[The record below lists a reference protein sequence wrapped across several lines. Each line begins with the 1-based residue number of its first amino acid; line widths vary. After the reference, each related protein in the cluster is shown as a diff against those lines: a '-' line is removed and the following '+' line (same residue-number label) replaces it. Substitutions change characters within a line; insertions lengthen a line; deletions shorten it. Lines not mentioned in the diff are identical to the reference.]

1 MKAIMTGSFDP
12 ITVGHMEIIKKASL
26 FFDEF
31 YVVALINSEKE
42 YTFTLE
48 EKKTIMELATQDI
61 PNVKVDAYD
70 GLTVDYMHEHGIDK
84 IIRGIRSTSDE
95 EYEKRLAAIM
105 KSYDSS
111 FETIF
116 IRSHGEMKHI
126 SSTLVKDKLA
136 RGEDVS
142 KLSPEKALDT
152 MLSFY
157 EEKIKSK

>member
-116 IRSHGEMKHI
+116 IRSHGEMKHV
-126 SSTLVKDKLA
+126 SSTLVKDKLS

-142 KLSPEKALDT
+142 KLIPEKALDT

-157 EEKIKSK
+157 EAKIKSK

>member
-12 ITVGHMEIIKKASL
+12 ITVGHMEIIKKACQ

-48 EKKTIMELATQDI
+48 EKKEIMKLALSDI
-61 PNVKVDAYD
+61 PNIKVDAYD
-70 GLTVDYMHEHGIDK
+70 GLTVNYMHEHGIDK

-95 EYEKRLAAIM
+95 EYEKKLANIM

-116 IRSHGEMKHI
+116 IRSHGEMKNV
-126 SSTLVKDKLA
+126 SSSLVKDKLS
-136 RGEDVS
+136 RGEDIS
-142 KLSPEKALDT
+142 ALIPPMAYDKI
-152 MLSFY
+152 MEFY
-157 EEKIKSK
+157 ESKKNK

>member
-12 ITVGHMEIIKKASL
+12 ITVGHVEIIKKASQ

-42 YTFTLE
+42 YLFTMSE
-48 EKKTIMELATQDI
+48 IG
-61 PNVKVDAYD
+61 NVKVDTYD
-70 GLTVDYMHEHGIDK
+70 GLTVNYMHEHGINK

-95 EYEKRLAAIM
+95 EYEKKLAEIM

-116 IRSHGEMKHI
+116 IRSHGNFKYV
-126 SSTLVKDKLA
+126 SSTLVKDKLK
-136 RGEDVS
+136 RGENVKDLIP
-142 KLSPEKALDT
+142 KDAYDT
-152 MLSFY
+152 LMSFFG
-157 EEKIKSK
+157 EKSK

>member
-12 ITVGHMEIIKKASL
+12 ITVGHMEIIKKACQ
-26 FFDEF
+26 FFEEF

-48 EKKTIMELATQDI
+48 EKKAIMELATQDI

-70 GLTVDYMHEHGIDK
+70 GLTVNYMHEHGIDK

-95 EYEKRLAAIM
+95 EYEKKLATIM
-105 KSYDSS
+105 KTYDSS

-116 IRSHGEMKHI
+116 IRSHGNMKTV
-126 SSTLVKDKLA
+126 SSSLVKDKLA
-136 RGEDVS
+136 RGEDI
-142 KLSPEKALDT
+142 KDLIPEKAYDRL
-152 MLSFY
+152 MEIY
-157 EEKIKSK
+157 ESKQK

>member
-42 YTFTLE
+42 YTFSLE
-48 EKKTIMELATQDI
+48 EKKAIMELATQDI
-61 PNVKVDAYD
+61 PNVRVDAYD

-95 EYEKRLAAIM
+95 EYEKRLASIM

-116 IRSHGEMKHI
+116 IRSHGEMKHV

-142 KLSPEKALDT
+142 KLIPEKALET
-152 MLSFY
+152 VLRFY
-157 EEKIKSK
+157 EEKQSR

>member
-42 YTFTLE
+42 YTFSLE
-48 EKKTIMELATQDI
+48 EKKAIMELATEDI
-61 PNVKVDAYD
+61 PNVRVDAYD

-105 KSYDSS
+105 KSYDPS

-116 IRSHGEMKHI
+116 IRSHGEMKHV

-142 KLSPEKALDT
+142 KLIPEKALET
-152 MLSFY
+152 VLRFY
-157 EEKIKSK
+157 EAK

>member
-12 ITVGHMEIIKKASL
+12 ITVGHVEIIKKASQ

-42 YTFTLE
+42 YLFTMS
-48 EKKTIMELATQDI
+48 EKKKLMELSLSEFG
-61 PNVKVDAYD
+61 NVKVDTYD
-70 GLTVDYMHEHGIDK
+70 GLTVTYMHEHGINK

-95 EYEKRLAAIM
+95 EYEKKLAEIM

-116 IRSHGEMKHI
+116 IRSHGNFKYV
-126 SSTLVKDKLA
+126 SSTLVKDKLK
-136 RGEDVS
+136 RGENVKDLIP
-142 KLSPEKALDT
+142 KDAYDT
-152 MLSFY
+152 LMSFFG
-157 EEKIKSK
+157 EKSK

>member
-12 ITVGHMEIIKKASL
+12 ITVGHVEIIKKASQ

-42 YTFTLE
+42 YLFTMS
-48 EKKTIMELATQDI
+48 EKKKLMELSLSEFG
-61 PNVKVDAYD
+61 NVKVDTYD
-70 GLTVDYMHEHGIDK
+70 GLTVNYMHEHGINK

-95 EYEKRLAAIM
+95 EYEKKLAEIM

-116 IRSHGEMKHI
+116 IRSHGNFKYV
-126 SSTLVKDKLA
+126 SSTLVKDKLK
-136 RGEDVS
+136 RGENVKDLIP
-142 KLSPEKALDT
+142 KDAYD
-152 MLSFY
+152 MLMSFFG
-157 EEKIKSK
+157 EKSK

>member
-12 ITVGHMEIIKKASL
+12 ITVGHMEIIKKACH

-31 YVVALINSEKE
+31 FVVALINGEKE

-48 EKKTIMELATQDI
+48 EKKAIMELATQDI
-61 PNVKVDAYD
+61 PNVRVDAYD
-70 GLTVDYMHEHGIDK
+70 GLTANYMHEHGIDK

-95 EYEKRLAAIM
+95 EYEKKLASIM

-116 IRSHGEMKHI
+116 IRSHGEMKNV
-126 SSTLVKDKLA
+126 SSSLVKDKLA

-142 KLSPEKALDT
+142 KLIPEKA
-152 MLSFY
+152 Y
-157 EEKIKSK
+157 EKFMEIYESKKK